1 MSFYAEPAFFILLV
15 PIVAI
20 AMILGMRG
28 KPLGRYGLAVSV
40 IMVLLLFSRTP
51 ASLAFF
57 ICYLVYSIALERFV
71 LGLFR
76 NENPRRIALYRCA
89 LALQIAP
96 LAVYKVGVLFEP
108 DFLGFIG
115 ISYIT
120 FKAVQVLIETRDGLI
135 KSMGVD
141 IAKKELQEYIAKNV
155 NVGDVA
161 NAVLKSGAA
170 GDVASTVLKSG
181 MAGELLKG
189 VLGGKK

>member
-1 MSFYAEPAFFILLV
+1 M
-15 PIVAI
+15 
-20 AMILGMRG
+20 
-28 KPLGRYGLAVSV
+28 
-40 IMVLLLFSRTP
+40 
-51 ASLAFF
+51 AS
-57 ICYLVYSIALERFV
+57 
-71 LGLFR
+71 
-76 NENPRRIALYRCA
+76 
-89 LALQIAP
+89 
-96 LAVYKVGVLFEP
+96 
-108 DFLGFIG
+108 G
-115 ISYIT
+115 IE
-120 FKAVQVLIETRDGLI
+120 QLIELVNKNPEIATKLVSNANIDSLLPLI